1 MKECDYIIVI
11 NIEKRT
17 EHTDTST
24 NEETFTNDG
33 KDRSKIDEERRKQKE
48 REREKVI
55 SYLFVIKNNLLYAL
69 CFSSSLF
76 DCFAS

>member
-33 KDRSKIDEERRKQKE
+33 KDRSKIDEERKKQKE
-48 REREKVI
+48 RK
-55 SYLFVIKNNLLYAL
+55 
-69 CFSSSLF
+69 
-76 DCFAS
+76 